1 MTSKDTVKRAV
12 SMARTVYRK
21 KPGEVLD
28 FLMLETVIRLMV
40 LSPALF
46 LLTDSLRPW
55 ALLTVPLFL
64 LVVPFARERAAENM
78 QDALS
83 GGSLFSWNLVRMEGW
98 AGSVWRGIKKGFF
111 LMLWASPFLA
121 ATIWL
126 YRVIFGSTVVGQTDV
141 ISVIMALSSLGG
153 GDLVR
158 GAMLAMVL
166 YALTLLPFCFG
177 LGFHSGSRHA
187 RALGMEKSIKGHRKT
202 VLRCFAR
209 SLLTLVPF
217 VLVSGWSVIGY
228 LLRVVEAVN
237 QLAGGLSI
245 PAPDAGLYVVLG
257 SFVLLLL
264 PLIPLKS
271 LMTAACVRVMN
282 E

>member
-83 GGSLFSWNLVRMEGW
+83 GYLE
-98 AGSVWRGIKKGFF
+98 
-111 LMLWASPFLA
+111 
-121 ATIWL
+121 
-126 YRVIFGSTVVGQTDV
+126 
-141 ISVIMALSSLGG
+141 
-153 GDLVR
+153 
-158 GAMLAMVL
+158 VL
-166 YALTLLPFCFG
+166 YGADPASVGGELPTDNFYF
-177 LGFHSGSRHA
+177 LG
-187 RALGMEKSIKGHRKT
+187 
-202 VLRCFAR
+202 
-209 SLLTLVPF
+209 
-217 VLVSGWSVIGY
+217 
-228 LLRVVEAVN
+228 
-237 QLAGGLSI
+237 
-245 PAPDAGLYVVLG
+245 
-257 SFVLLLL
+257 
-264 PLIPLKS
+264 
-271 LMTAACVRVMN
+271 
-282 E
+282 